1 MFKRMFT
8 TTIILAAILAL
19 AVPALADGPS
29 AVAWLKG
36 QQNADGGFGSPVSTL
51 GATADVLLAA
61 AAAGENALNW
71 GSAGK
76 AETPFRTALDY
87 LKANV
92 GPVSKAGLLAKTIL
106 ALTANGQNP
115 RTTLGVD
122 LIAGLEG
129 MVGSDGKIG
138 GDADFVNEH
147 CFAMIALKS
156 ARRPIPATAVD
167 YMLSRQ
173 IADGTWAWD
182 GGTAAGTGDNNTAAI
197 AVVALVA
204 GGVPTNHPQIQKAM
218 AHLKNQ
224 QNKDGGFPYIS
235 PSPWGADSDAN
246 STAVVMWAIVAVG
259 QDPAGVDWKYFG
271 QDGTSAFDR
280 LRAFQN
286 ASGAFRW
293 QDAAGTSS
301 APGDNFAS
309 TVQAIIA
316 LQMKT
321 LPFASMDVGEAA
333 EDAAEAPAPA
343 TLPETGANLWM
354 AAMIL
359 LGSGT
364 ALAGL
369 GLQLGYRNQV
379 FGKKPGFYPRSRNDV

>member
-1 MFKRMFT
+1 MFKRMSI

-36 QQNADGGFGSPVSTL
+36 QQNADGGFGSPVSAL
-51 GATADVLLAA
+51 GTTADAILAA

-71 GSAGK
+71 GNAGK
-76 AETPFRTALDY
+76 TETPFRTALDY

-92 GPVSKAGLLAKTIL
+92 GPVNKAGLLAKTIL

-115 RTTLGVD
+115 RTILGVD
-122 LIAGLEG
+122 LIARLEG

-156 ARRPIPATAVD
+156 ARRPIPPAAVD
-167 YMLSRQ
+167 YVLSRQ

-182 GGTAAGTGDNNTAAI
+182 GGTAAGSGDNNTAAI
-197 AVVALVA
+197 AVVALIA
-204 GGVPTNHPQIQKAM
+204 GGVPADHPQIQKTM
-218 AHLKNQ
+218 THLKNQ

-235 PSPWGADSDAN
+235 PSPWGTDSDAN
-246 STAVVMWAIVAVG
+246 STAVVIWAIVAVG

-280 LRAFQN
+280 LRTFQN

-293 QDAAGTSS
+293 QDTGGTSS
-301 APGDNFAS
+301 ASADNLAS
-309 TVQAIIA
+309 TVQALIA

-321 LPFASMDVGEAA
+321 LPFASMDVGETA
-333 EDAAEAPAPA
+333 EGPAPA
-343 TLPETGANLWM
+343 ALPETGANPWM
-354 AAMIL
+354 GAALL
-359 LGSGT
+359 LGSGA

-369 GLQLGYRNQV
+369 GLKLGYRN
-379 FGKKPGFYPRSRNDV
+379 FYPRSRNDV